1 MYHVNKFFL
10 MNCHWMEKKYACR
23 FFKMSRFVNH
33 FSFWGNFFPLFLS
46 FSMLLSSCWLEGKD
60 SNSVFVV
67 YQKCA
72 NQWDFWWTFPRFR
85 DFRLCFKICI
95 CTIVHF
101 QRSVTPTRK
110 CIQRFGWSQ
119 RRRPTRPHQQKSSAR
134 AQPQRNPKSKTSSMS
149 GLEVSGYFYWT
160 RSTSS
165 KSSRS

>member
-1 MYHVNKFFL
+1 MFFL
-10 MNCHWMEKKYACR
+10 MNCHWIKKKYACR

-33 FSFWGNFFPLFLS
+33 FSFWGHFFPLFPS
-46 FSMLLSSCWLEGKD
+46 FSMLFFTRNVQTSEISDGHFLGSEILDCVLRY
-60 SNSVFVV
+60 V
-67 YQKCA
+67 YV
-72 NQWDFWWTFPRFR
+72 P
-85 DFRLCFKICI
+85 LCF
-95 CTIVHF
+95 F